1 MSLDVFNAVIAGY
14 SDYLIDMQTL
24 AVQTGFWSAYYQSKR
39 PKKIQTI
46 VSNLLK
52 NKFNKNT
59 GSTITT
65 EADIEQYK
73 QRELK
78 RMATYNRWEQKNG

>member
-1 MSLDVFNAVIAGY
+1 MPLDVFNAVMSGY

-24 AVQTGFWSAYYQSKR
+24 VAQAGYWSAYYQSKR
-39 PKKIQTI
+39 PKKIQSI
-46 VSNLLK
+46 VSNILK

-65 EADIEQYK
+65 RADIEQFE

-78 RMATYNRWEQKNG
+78 RMATYNRWERKNG